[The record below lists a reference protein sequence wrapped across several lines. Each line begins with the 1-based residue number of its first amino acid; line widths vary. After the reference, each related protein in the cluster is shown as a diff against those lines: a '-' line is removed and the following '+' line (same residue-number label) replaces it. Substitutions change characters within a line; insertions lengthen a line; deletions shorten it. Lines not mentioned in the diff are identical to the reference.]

1 MPGADATPLSL
12 RNAEKAKDN
21 DGVIKVG
28 YYNAQD
34 GQKGRDGGPYLDHIE
49 RQQAEIRRAYQ
60 EDREPDDLDGP
71 LPPSVGTLLVTAAL
85 LQDNPYSNPSM
96 KDAPGLVNV
105 IDDDTFDDDT
115 LASPIQVLPV
125 DLGTEAPEDKV
136 EDKPVA
142 QSNVNVPSQKVA
154 SK

>member
-1 MPGADATPLSL
+1 MPGADATPLSI

-21 DGVIKVG
+21 GGILEVG

-49 RQQAEIRRAYQ
+49 RQQAEIRRAYN
-60 EDREPDDLDGP
+60 ENREPADLNGP
-71 LPPSVGTLLVTAAL
+71 LPATVGTLLVSANRVV
-85 LQDNPYSNPSM
+85 DNDFSNPSM
-96 KDAPGLVNV
+96 KDAPGLLNV
-105 IDDDTFDDDT
+105 IDDATYDNDT

-125 DLGTEAPEDKV
+125 DLRTEVPVEAEVVVEAPVVTAKV
-136 EDKPVA
+136 T
-142 QSNVNVPSQKVA
+142 